1 MAEGCPASVC
11 LGLDLRMCVSTCVCK
26 TLCTSVH
33 VSVHV
38 SARGYRSICLCEYVP
53 LVCVYARVCAGCLF
67 VIGVLPYIPEATTS
81 LGIPEFFPGEGCLQ
95 DALPWAISLSLPLG
109 RYLEGRSGGPVFT
122 HCPLPRR
129 RILG

>member
-11 LGLDLRMCVSTCVCK
+11 LGLDLRICVSTCVCK

-53 LVCVYARVCAGCLF
+53 LVCVYARVCAGCLP
-67 VIGVLPYIPEATTS
+67 VCHWGSAIHPRGYNL
-81 LGIPEFFPGEGCLQ
+81 LGY
-95 DALPWAISLSLPLG
+95 S
-109 RYLEGRSGGPVFT
+109 
-122 HCPLPRR
+122 
-129 RILG
+129 